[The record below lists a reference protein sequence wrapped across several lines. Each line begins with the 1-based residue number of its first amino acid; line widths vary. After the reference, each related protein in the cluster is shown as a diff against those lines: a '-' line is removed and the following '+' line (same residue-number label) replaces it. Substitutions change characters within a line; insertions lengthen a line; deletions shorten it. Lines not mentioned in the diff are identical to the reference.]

1 MDAPFIS
8 DVQRVLRLHY
18 WQMDLKSSLLRI
30 QWRQPQVIVV
40 LQHAWCLQYN
50 NIFRN
55 CINLV
60 TFTLFP
66 HYFKEFPQ
74 CTDANIIL
82 QTHFGLWILF
92 SFHVLSLSLQK
103 AEAKTTTQQT
113 LSFVFLCHRISGMP
127 CYFVNRLSCGIHSFW
142 WTDPPSVFLCLFVH
156 SKTSKWF
163 ATSIMK
169 HSRRQSN
176 IPWWLISKQNQAKVT
191 DHFHVNNRQS
201 LHWYSKEKL

>member
-74 CTDANIIL
+74 CKHHLTNS
-82 QTHFGLWILF
+82 LWALNLVF
-92 SFHVLSLSLQK
+92 LSCP
-103 AEAKTTTQQT
+103 
-113 LSFVFLCHRISGMP
+113 LSFSSESRSKN
-127 CYFVNRLSCGIHSFW
+127 YN
-142 WTDPPSVFLCLFVH
+142 TANTELCLF
-156 SKTSKWF
+156 
-163 ATSIMK
+163 MP
-169 HSRRQSN
+169 SN
-176 IPWWLISKQNQAKVT
+176 IRNAMLLCKQALLW
-191 DHFHVNNRQS
+191 DSFFLMDRSS
-201 LHWYSKEKL
+201 LCFFVPFCT